1 MAEKLG
7 GLPLYG
13 WAGIGAIGVAGYMY
27 EKKKKAAAAAAAA
40 TQAAGTTNPAGLTPI
55 TTIPY
60 AANIS
65 YGNGSAGGARHG
77 ATGAVGAV
85 GPAGPAGP
93 AGSVGATGPA
103 GAVGAT
109 GPAAPAGTTAPVVT
123 PPSAAPVA
131 ASAPGIY
138 QVSYTEPGGG
148 QFYDTYP
155 TQAQAQAA
163 AASYTSQ
170 GFTNVSTGY
179 SASGVT
185 NGTSMGIT
193 PVT

>member
-13 WAGIGAIGVAGYMY
+13 WAGIGAIGVAGFWY

-77 ATGAVGAV
+77 ATGAVG
-85 GPAGPAGP
+85 PAGPAGP
-93 AGSVGATGPA
+93 AGATGSVGPAGPTGTTGPA
-103 GAVGAT
+103 G
-109 GPAAPAGTTAPVVT
+109 PAGTTAPVVT
-123 PPSAAPVA
+123 PPADQNNPMYWFHFLE
-131 ASAPGIY
+131 G
-138 QVSYTEPGGG
+138 
-148 QFYDTYP
+148 
-155 TQAQAQAA
+155 
-163 AASYTSQ
+163 
-170 GFTNVSTGY
+170 
-179 SASGVT
+179 
-185 NGTSMGIT
+185 MGA
-193 PVT
+193 